1 MKCCQIWS
9 HCWTRR
15 QTVFYLMG
23 FISKQITRC
32 QFHLDNFS
40 ITCNLPTSF
49 ERTTPLFY
57 TLPLIPSTTTTY
69 KNEFCLREWRLER
82 VGTITK
88 PNRNR
93 VTKNTSCIYDLC
105 SMSWSPYLW
114 WLNICVTL
122 LFKLLLGLVVNF
134 FKEIGLL
141 FISQSGHTGAQVDFA
156 TQFEFLFLPKLTS
169 GCFGIRTKD
178 LLLLWDG
185 FHHFKNRLGS
195 EQSGLTNTWYMPRF
209 ENGLI
214 E

>member
-156 TQFEFLFLPKLTS
+156 TQFEFLFCQNWRAVVLA
-169 GCFGIRTKD
+169 FGQRIFSSCETGFIISKID
-178 LLLLWDG
+178 LAVNKVG
-185 FHHFKNRLGS
+185 
-195 EQSGLTNTWYMPRF
+195 
-209 ENGLI
+209 
-214 E
+214 